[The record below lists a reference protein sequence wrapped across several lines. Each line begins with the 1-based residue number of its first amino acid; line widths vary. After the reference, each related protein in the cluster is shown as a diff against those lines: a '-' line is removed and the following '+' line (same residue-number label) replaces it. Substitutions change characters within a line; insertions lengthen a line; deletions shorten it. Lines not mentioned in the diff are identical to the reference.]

1 VTRVRE
7 QIVDG
12 VVTAGEGLV
21 DPVDAEFLA
30 DPYAAYA
37 RARRLAPVQR
47 HPNGVYMVFGYDDV
61 KRVLGDRALSSSE
74 RYALDAPRN
83 LRIKAAGADDAYLL
97 RPALAKLDP
106 PEHKP
111 LRSLLAHPFTRRSI
125 GHWVGRTD
133 EIVAELLDAA
143 LADPAGFDV
152 VTELAQ
158 PLPCRLVCEMFGIPV
173 PEDMARL
180 YRWTSQG
187 LSLLDPFLT
196 PEQLRAATAAQREF
210 TGYLQ
215 EVIAWKR
222 RNLAD
227 DVLSA
232 FIAAGESG
240 EVIGPER
247 VAATVQ
253 TLVIAGFDTTVNQI
267 GLSVLTLMRHRDQ
280 WERLVADPALV
291 DDAVEEL
298 LRVEPTAQLMIR
310 TVPEDYRIGDAVVPA
325 GNHLVP
331 WLGSANRD
339 PRRFG
344 PTADAVDI
352 TRPDSRDHVS
362 FGFGVHLCLG
372 VWLARIELRAVL
384 RALVTR
390 APHADLAGDPVW
402 ASAAFIRGLSELRLT
417 H

>member
-1 VTRVRE
+1 MTRVRE

-125 GHWVGRTD
+125 GDWVGRTD

-280 WERLVADPALV
+280 WERLVADPGLV

-372 VWLARIELRAVL
+372 VWLARVELRAVL

-390 APHADLAGDPVW
+390 APHADLVGDPVW
-402 ASAAFIRGLSELRLT
+402 ASSAFIRGLSELRLT

>member
-125 GHWVGRTD
+125 GDWVGRTD

-280 WERLVADPALV
+280 WERLVADPGLV

-372 VWLARIELRAVL
+372 VWLARVELRAVL

-390 APHADLAGDPVW
+390 APHADLVGDPVW
-402 ASAAFIRGLSELRLT
+402 ASSAFIRGLSELRLT